1 MPLIRVQSSIA
12 TPDKAKIESLLSSLS
27 AKLAKHLSKSESY
40 VMTAFESDV
49 PMTFGGTLDPVC
61 LVEIKSIGEMKS
73 EQTKAMSADF
83 CQEIESEL
91 GVPANRIYL
100 EFVDVQRHLWG
111 WNNRTFG

>member
-1 MPLIRVQSSIA
+1 MPFIKVQTSVA
-12 TPDKAKIESLLSSLS
+12 TQEKAKVESLLSSLS
-27 AKLAKHLSKSESY
+27 AKLAKHLNKSESY

-49 PMTFGGTLDPVC
+49 PMTFGGTLDPACV
-61 LVEIKSIGEMKS
+61 VEIKSIGEMKP

-111 WNNRTFG
+111 WNNQTFG